1 MGRTREEA
9 YQKTL
14 IKLDSSGD
22 EAQIAACGVAIVIL
36 FPFCCCALICA
47 SCVGAGGPAAVL
59 VCLHCIWFIVG
70 PIMLTSLARMQD
82 TFNKNVEAAEEFVY
96 FEDCAD
102 EYAHVNVA
110 KLQKA
115 NESTLGEVNTLF
127 GLSVSIFAIMAL
139 ILVIPLIGLLCIGCL
154 AICDVCCHGGASSV
168 KVPKGAF
175 LNFIRLMQK
184 G

>member
-47 SCVGAGGPAAVL
+47 SCVGPGGPVVVL
-59 VCLHCIWFIVG
+59 GCLHCIWFIIG
-70 PIMLTSLARMQD
+70 PIMLSSLARMQD

-96 FEDCAD
+96 FEDCAE
-102 EYAHVNVA
+102 EYAHVDVA

-115 NESTLGEVNTLF
+115 NEATLGEVNTLF
-127 GLSVSIFAIMAL
+127 GLSVSIFTIMAV
-139 ILVIPLIGLLCIGCL
+139 ILVLPLLGLLCIGCM
-154 AICDVCCHGGASSV
+154 AVFDACRDGGAGSV
-168 KVPKGAF
+168 KVPIGAF